1 MNILQLIEQGAGI
14 AAPFVPPPYGQILN
28 IVAGFANNTHATAT
42 AQGVTLPN
50 LDLSALESILPKDL
64 LGNLIAGKTVT
75 LTVTIDGSKLTAA
88 VQALG
93 NANQA
98 LADLKS
104 AFTIK

>member
-14 AAPFVPPPYGQILN
+14 AAPFVPEPYGQILK
-28 IVAGFANNTHATAT
+28 IVAGFANNTHTTAA
-42 AQGVTLPN
+42 AQGLTLPN
-50 LDLSALESILPKDL
+50 FDLASLESILPADML
-64 LGNLIAGKTVT
+64 SNLVAGKTVT
-75 LTVTIDGSKLTAA
+75 ITIDGSKLTAA

-104 AFTIK
+104 AFTVK